1 MRRLALICAVAI
13 SMVFSSCVVRKNA
26 TPVSSINT
34 QINLN
39 YDDLEYIGEVTGT
52 ATQNYL
58 LGIIPLGGRR
68 NHQGVFAG
76 AVIST
81 GPNLS
86 PLNRRGVMNAL
97 YDALGSKPDADYII
111 PVSYKVETHVMAFG
125 RREIITIRAKAVKI
139 RPKQPE
145 PQRPEKIDTK

>member
-1 MRRLALICAVAI
+1 MKRLAYSIIVVIGL
-13 SMVFSSCVVRKNA
+13 VFSSCVVRKNA
-26 TPVSSINT
+26 TPVSTINT

-39 YDDLEYIGEVTGT
+39 YDDLEYIGEVSGT
-52 ATQNYL
+52 STQNYL
-58 LGIIPLGGRR
+58 FGVIPIGGRR

-76 AVIST
+76 AMIAA
-81 GPNLS
+81 GPNFN
-86 PLNRRGVMNAL
+86 PTNKRGVMNAL
-97 YDALGSKPDADYII
+97 YDALGAKPDADYII

-145 PQRPEKIDTK
+145 PQRPEKPDTK